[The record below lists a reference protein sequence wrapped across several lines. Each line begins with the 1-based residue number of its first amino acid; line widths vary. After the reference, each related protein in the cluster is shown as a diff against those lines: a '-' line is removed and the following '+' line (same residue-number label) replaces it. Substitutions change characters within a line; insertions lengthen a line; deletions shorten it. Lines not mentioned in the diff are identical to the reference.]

1 MSDRGTT
8 GRPFVKYRAK
18 FSFLLLSGTLVVFH
32 KPQNPMHSGAQNAQA
47 LERRYAI
54 PSNY

>member
-1 MSDRGTT
+1 VHNRDSI
-8 GRPFVKYRAK
+8 
-18 FSFLLLSGTLVVFH
+18 SSLLLSGTVVVVH